1 MVEKTQSMGEGSEIP
16 VHNRSK
22 YTIDERVLDLELRRK
37 LWDGQLPLKIDLSL
51 NDLFH
56 SETPRS
62 LYVSNKVSLTFNFRS
77 WHRDKTTFTIF
88 YKMSKLFLTNS
99 LLKTS

>member
-1 MVEKTQSMGEGSEIP
+1 MGEGAEIP

-62 LYVSNKVSLTFNFRS
+62 LYIMAPRENYFYYILNDVKALF
-77 WHRDKTTFTIF
+77 DKFAP
-88 YKMSKLFLTNS
+88 
-99 LLKTS
+99 